1 MLSQSVGRYITLRR
15 HFGYKLIQLNQLL
28 LGFAQFAEE
37 RGETHIRRGT
47 ALAWATVA
55 STTGTRYVR
64 LQAVVM
70 FARFLHAED
79 PRHEVPPHQIF
90 PSPQTRLMPYIYS
103 QEEITRLMSAAGR
116 LARTYPL
123 RRQTYATLFGLIAAT
138 GMRISEALSLK
149 LNDVCEDGLLQIRYG
164 KCGKARA
171 IPLHETTLK
180 ALNSYLLLRRTIATT
195 DNHLFLSAHG
205 RRISRS
211 MADYTFRRVAL
222 LAGITETGT
231 RPCRIHDLRH
241 TFATR
246 SLEQCP
252 TDRKNVA
259 AHFVALAT
267 YLGHADI
274 AHTYWYLEATPE
286 LMTDISA
293 AAEVLVGRE
302 VA

>member
-15 HFGYKLIQLNQLL
+15 HFGYKLLQLNRLL

-37 RGETHIRRGT
+37 RGESHICRVT
-47 ALAWATVA
+47 AIAWATAA

-79 PRHEVPPHQIF
+79 PRHEIPPHQIF
-90 PSPQTRLMPYIYS
+90 PCPHTRLMPYIYS
-103 QEEITRLMSAAGR
+103 TGEIAQLISATGR

-123 RRQTYATLFGLIAAT
+123 RRQTYATLFGLVAAT
-138 GMRISEALSLK
+138 GMRISEALSLR
-149 LNDVCEDGLLQIRYG
+149 LNDVCKDGILQIRYG

-171 IPLHETTLK
+171 IPLHETTIK
-180 ALNSYLLLRRTIATT
+180 ALNSYLLLRRTVATT
-195 DNHLFLSAHG
+195 DDHLFLSAHAG
-205 RRISRS
+205 RISRN
-211 MADYTFRRVAL
+211 MANYTFRRIAL
-222 LAGITETGT
+222 LAGMTKTGT

-293 AAEVLVGRE
+293 AAEVLVCRE